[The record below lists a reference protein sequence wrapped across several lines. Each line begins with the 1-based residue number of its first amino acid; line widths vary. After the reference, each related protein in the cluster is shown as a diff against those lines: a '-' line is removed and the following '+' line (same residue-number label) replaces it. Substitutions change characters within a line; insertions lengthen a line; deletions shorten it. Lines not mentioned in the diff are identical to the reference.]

1 MVRTDKVNQ
10 MKTGMR
16 SAFLRP
22 LAAWSRS
29 QKQAAAV
36 GLLVGSGLVYV
47 YACYLQSSDVSP
59 DSQHG
64 YIFAIAGTLLLVLV
78 GLGYTLRKRLR
89 RARRGLLHAALAWH
103 IVGGLLAFLLIL
115 MHAAGNFH
123 PRTGTYALCSLTALV
138 VSGIIGKQ
146 LDRIAPRLAARSALK
161 TLTSD
166 GEERLEALVG
176 TLDRKRETLRALA
189 TRRKRTGEQAAT
201 GAGWEPWDL
210 AYYTLDA
217 RAEEIPSLLHHARP
231 ASPYPPPTGTA
242 ALASESDEIRR
253 AIGMELFYLRLIR
266 VWRYLHIAL
275 SWLTL
280 VLILWHLEY
289 AATLLLGTK

>member
-1 MVRTDKVNQ
+1 M
-10 MKTGMR
+10 
-16 SAFLRP
+16 
-22 LAAWSRS
+22 
-29 QKQAAAV
+29 
-36 GLLVGSGLVYV
+36 
-47 YACYLQSSDVSP
+47 
-59 DSQHG
+59 
-64 YIFAIAGTLLLVLV
+64 
-78 GLGYTLRKRLR
+78 
-89 RARRGLLHAALAWH
+89 
-103 IVGGLLAFLLIL
+103 VGGLLAFLLIL

-146 LDRIAPRLAARSALK
+146 LDRIAPRLAARAALK

-176 TLDRKRETLRALA
+176 TLERRRETRRALA
-189 TRRKRTGEQAAT
+189 IRRKRATELDGT

-217 RAEEIPSLLHHARP
+217 RAEEIPSLLQQTRP
-231 ASPYPPPTGTA
+231 TSPYPPPTGTT
-242 ALASESDEIRR
+242 ALASESSEIRR

-280 VLILWHLEY
+280 ILILWHLEY
-289 AATLLLGTK
+289 AVTLLLGAR